1 MKSCPLRL
9 LLLPLI
15 LGGLCQTPIE
25 AHTTN
30 GEAED
35 SAPRSS
41 WLRRAS
47 AALQP
52 APAVRLASGAGAL
65 RNLAQ
70 PHTQWGGVTCYAT
83 GRRQRD
89 QRQALSLLSERSEQP
104 VPAPFAAVPQGP
116 ADELVARV
124 LTNELA
130 KVEATPTVAEAE
142 YQVETLGRPGGEVI
156 VVQFLPGG
164 EEIAFAPFV
173 EGFREPDRVLSRAGG
188 RLIEGTAGLQ
198 LVTRGRWLWRLQMS
212 HRFSNTVFGGQLGS
226 DVGVMVLRR
235 F

>member
-1 MKSCPLRL
+1 
-9 LLLPLI
+9 
-15 LGGLCQTPIE
+15 
-25 AHTTN
+25 
-30 GEAED
+30 
-35 SAPRSS
+35 
-41 WLRRAS
+41 
-47 AALQP
+47 
-52 APAVRLASGAGAL
+52 
-65 RNLAQ
+65 
-70 PHTQWGGVTCYAT
+70 
-83 GRRQRD
+83 
-89 QRQALSLLSERSEQP
+89 